1 MASVNKVILVGN
13 LGADPEVRY
22 MPNGVAVADVRLATS
37 ETWKDKDSGEKRERT
52 EWSTVTFYGRLAE
65 IVGEYMKKGR
75 SMYVEGSLRTDK
87 WQDKNGNDR
96 YTTKIIARE
105 MQMLGGRDS
114 GGGGGGN
121 YNQSRPPASQDS
133 AGAESGAK
141 GGAKGGGNAPV
152 DDFDDDIPF

>member
-22 MPNGVAVADVRLATS
+22 MPSGVAVVDIQLATT
-37 ETWKDKDSGEKRERT
+37 ETWKDKESGEKRERT
-52 EWSTVTFYGRLAE
+52 EWSRVTFFGRLAE

-87 WQDKNGNDR
+87 WQDKSGNDR

-114 GGGGGGN
+114 GGGGGGGGGN
-121 YNQSRPPASQDS
+121 QNQSRPPASQDS
-133 AGAESGAK
+133 GGGTK
-141 GGAKGGGNAPV
+141 GGAANAPA